1 MAAWVHGRH
10 LRDFQKKRLGPA
22 LHNRPKLRL
31 RPAGRGCRRAPE
43 VISRLLGRSTPA
55 ATAGGRRNIFA
66 RPCSRRTGLVQ
77 AAGRLHGRHMRGTH
91 QEVPNLQQAAAAPTS
106 HRPASSSAHQMPLP
120 RGRAAPLSRPR
131 GGRCVGSKSGGDGM
145 RAQCALE
152 VRQHRTTAALLRGHK
167 LVSQSLSPLSLLGAC
182 ACRLLVHEGRRRGD
196 GHFGGAR
203 GPQCWG
209 MGEPGEA
216 PAQPSLIT
224 DIKTRLRL
232 FNYTMVRRV

>member
-43 VISRLLGRSTPA
+43 VISRLLGWSTPA

-106 HRPASSSAHQMPLP
+106 HRPASSSAHQMLLP

-145 RAQCALE
+145 LGQCSGE
-152 VRQHRTTAALLRGHK
+152 VRQHRDSRIGFGRLKQMRVLWCCQPGLITYPPPQGGSVRIGADLPPPQVMTQPW
-167 LVSQSLSPLSLLGAC
+167 VSPLGGRGGSVWVSRSRAHFGALGA
-182 ACRLLVHEGRRRGD
+182 
-196 GHFGGAR
+196 
-203 GPQCWG
+203 
-209 MGEPGEA
+209 
-216 PAQPSLIT
+216 
-224 DIKTRLRL
+224 
-232 FNYTMVRRV
+232 